1 LPGEI
6 TAIKAQKKDKTRV
19 GVYVDHAYRFSLDG
33 SLIADLKV
41 GQHLSESDI
50 QQLSRQDEE
59 QRAYRRTV
67 RWLSR
72 RPHAEQEIREK
83 LARNGVPEAV
93 QDRTLERLKTNELV
107 DDGAFARA
115 WVENR
120 LSFRPRS
127 ARALSIELARKG
139 VGKELI
145 SQALEGYDDTSAARK
160 AARGGWRRY
169 RHLPQEIAQRR
180 LSGYLERR
188 GFSYAV
194 IKDVLKE
201 IDSGEL
207 HSEGESEVRTWT

>member
-1 LPGEI
+1 MSGEI
-6 TAIKAQKKDKTRV
+6 TAIKAQKMNKTRV
-19 GVYVDHAYRFSLDG
+19 SVYIDHAYRFSLDG
-33 SLIADLKV
+33 SLFVGLKV
-41 GQHLSESDI
+41 GQHLSESEI
-50 QQLSRQDEE
+50 QQLSSKDEE
-59 QRAYRRTV
+59 QRAYRRAV

-83 LARNGVPEAV
+83 LARNGIPEAV
-93 QDRTLERLKTNELV
+93 QERTLERLKLAELL

-115 WVENR
+115 WIENR

-145 SQALEGYDDTSAARK
+145 SQSLEDYDESSAARK
-160 AARGGWRRY
+160 AAGGGWRRY
-169 RHLPQEIAQRR
+169 RHLPPEIARRR

-194 IKDVLKE
+194 IKDILLE
-201 IDSGEL
+201 IGSGEF
-207 HSEGESEVRTWT
+207 HSEGESEVRT